1 MGAGEI
7 LRLFVL
13 LFDLVINNQIWLLT
27 IKNGS
32 AIMIIQSLIMKNQKE
47 VLVCIIHWQN

>member
-13 LFDLVINNQIWLLT
+13 LFDLVVNNQIWLLT

-32 AIMIIQSLIMKNQKE
+32 VIMIIQSLIMKNQKE